1 MRVSV
6 SVSLSLCLCLYVCL
20 CLCLCLSLSLCP
32 RLYPRSGHTR
42 RWCLPCSTHLSPAF
56 FPEVRVLVVALVA
69 VEVIVVGLLF
79 LLLIL
84 VVLLF
89 TEPSV
94 DAIVVSL
101 PLSLFRPLPS
111 CARLSVLSWAGHVLG
126 DGASRVLSLSP
137 APSLPLCLWLSLHLP
152 LSLSLRLSHGLVVC
166 ASVTS
171 SVSVCDC
178 PCSGLCARSGC
189 TGRWHVPCPTCP
201 PPVFSPAC
209 VVSPLFD
216 VPSSS

>member
-1 MRVSV
+1 M
-6 SVSLSLCLCLYVCL
+6 CL
-20 CLCLCLSLSLCP
+20 CLCLGLSLCLCP
-32 RLYPRSGHTR
+32 RLYPRSGRTG
-42 RWCLPCSTHLSPAF
+42 RWRLPCSTHLSPAVS
-56 FPEVRVLVVALVA
+56 PGVRVLEAWDVVVLVA
-69 VEVIVVGLLF
+69 VDIIVVGLLF

-137 APSLPLCLWLSLHLP
+137 APSLPLSVSGCLCICLCRCLCVYLMA
-152 LSLSLRLSHGLVVC
+152 LVC
-166 ASVTS
+166 ASVTV
-171 SVSVCDC
+171 SVSDCDC
-178 PCSGLCARSGC
+178 PCSGLCARSGR
-189 TGRWHVPCPTCP
+189 TGRWHVPCSTCP
-201 PPVFSPAC
+201 PPVFSLAC
-209 VVSPLFD
+209 VVSPHFEE
-216 VPSSS
+216 PSSS